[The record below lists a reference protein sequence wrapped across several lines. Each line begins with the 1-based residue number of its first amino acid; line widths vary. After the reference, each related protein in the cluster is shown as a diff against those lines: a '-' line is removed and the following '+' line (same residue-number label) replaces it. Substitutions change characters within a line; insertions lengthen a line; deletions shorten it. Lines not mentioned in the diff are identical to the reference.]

1 VVRLATELVESDG
14 LPLLPDP
21 HFDLIPKISKLSRMG
36 RMNRTVSGFS
46 HLGTATCLAALALAF
61 AGPASADDLNTTTCS
76 SQQVMSSIQKND
88 PMIWGR
94 INGDP
99 AMEQELRTGLDV
111 VLAAPAGQ
119 RQQEINKLEQTLG
132 EQKWSA
138 FSDDI
143 MNSSTGPIGRA
154 INDCHAA

>member
-1 VVRLATELVESDG
+1 MSG
-14 LPLLPDP
+14 
-21 HFDLIPKISKLSRMG
+21 I
-36 RMNRTVSGFS
+36 NRTVSGFS
-46 HLGTATCLAALALAF
+46 SLGAAACLTLLAVALAS
-61 AGPASADDLNTTTCS
+61 PASADDLNTTTCS

-132 EQKWSA
+132 EQKWSGL
-138 FSDDI
+138 SDDI

-154 INDCHAA
+154 INNCHAA